1 MKHFSITHVPFL
13 SLLCLVCACFFS
25 SVCKAATVS
34 DLLITEIMANPLAVS
49 DTRGEW
55 FELFNP
61 TSESINLSGLLLS
74 DDGSNRHTISSTTD
88 LLIDSGSYFVMARNG
103 DSSVNGGF
111 TADYVYSSFSLGNS
125 QDQIIFSDMSG
136 ELLRFDYGSGF
147 VPSGSS
153 MELIDAVLL
162 PSNFAATSTTFGSG
176 DFGTPGSAGS
186 FIQPIGV
193 APIPIPGTAWLMS
206 AGLIGLLSFIKK
218 SKAI

>member
-1 MKHFSITHVPFL
+1 MKYFSIMHVPFL
-13 SLLCLVCACFFS
+13 SLLCLVCACFFT
-25 SVCKAATVS
+25 SVSKAATVS

-61 TSESINLSGLLLS
+61 TSESVNLSGLLLS
-74 DDGSNRHTISSTTD
+74 DNGSNRHTISSSSD
-88 LLIDSGSYFVMARNG
+88 LLINSGSYFVMARNG
-103 DSSVNGGF
+103 DGSLNGGF

-136 ELLRFDYGSGF
+136 ELLRFDYGADF
-147 VPSGSS
+147 VPSGGS

-186 FIQPIGV
+186 FIQPTGV
-193 APIPIPGTAWLMS
+193 TSVPIPGAAWLMS
-206 AGLIGLLSFIKK
+206 TCLIGLVSFMRKN
-218 SKAI
+218 KAV

>member
-1 MKHFSITHVPFL
+1 
-13 SLLCLVCACFFS
+13 
-25 SVCKAATVS
+25 
-34 DLLITEIMANPLAVS
+34 MANPLAVS